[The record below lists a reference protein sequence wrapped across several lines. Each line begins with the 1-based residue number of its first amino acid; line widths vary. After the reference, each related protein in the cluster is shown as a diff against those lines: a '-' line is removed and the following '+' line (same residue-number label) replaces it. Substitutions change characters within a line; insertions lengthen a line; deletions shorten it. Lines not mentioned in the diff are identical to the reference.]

1 MAINKNK
8 NLDLEKSM
16 AELEKIVAELE
27 SGDLS
32 LDKSLRQFEKG
43 VRLSRECQAVLN
55 QAEQKVQLLMDGE
68 AQDMTAE
75 RLSTL
80 AE

>member
-1 MAINKNK
+1 MATNKNK

-16 AELEKIVAELE
+16 AELEKIVSELE

-43 VRLSRECQAVLN
+43 VRISRECQAVLN
-55 QAEQKVQLLMDGE
+55 EADQKVQLLMDGE
-68 AQDMTAE
+68 AQDVTAE

>member
-1 MAINKNK
+1 
-8 NLDLEKSM
+8 M

-55 QAEQKVQLLMDGE
+55 EAEQKVQLLMDGE

>member
-27 SGDLS
+27 RGDLS

-55 QAEQKVQLLMDGE
+55 EAEQKVQLLMDGE

>member
-1 MAINKNK
+1 VATNKNK

-27 SGDLS
+27 SGELS

-43 VRLSRECQAVLN
+43 VRISRECQAVLN
-55 QAEQKVQLLMDGE
+55 EAEQKVQLLVDGDARDVTGE
-68 AQDMTAE
+68 Q
-75 RLSTL
+75 LSTL

>member
-1 MAINKNK
+1 MATNKNK

-16 AELEKIVAELE
+16 AELEKIVSELE

-43 VRLSRECQAVLN
+43 VRISRECQAVLN
-55 QAEQKVQLLMDGE
+55 EAEQKVQLLMDGE
-68 AQDMTAE
+68 AQDVTAE

>member
-1 MAINKNK
+1 
-8 NLDLEKSM
+8 M
-16 AELEKIVAELE
+16 AELEKIVSELE

-43 VRLSRECQAVLN
+43 VRISRECQAVLN
-55 QAEQKVQLLMDGE
+55 EAEQKVQLLMDGE
-68 AQDMTAE
+68 AQDVTAE